1 MKIFITNILP
11 SSLKNKLTK
20 IQSLITNSFNR
31 HEIVSEDYGIHIIEN
46 NNIFRVEPNFEQNFQ
61 LIKKYGISKADL
73 LIDKNKYIYCPVVSQ
88 MPVNYITT
96 KLLILEYQT
105 SKKSNLKLVV
115 ECLKE
120 TITIGTYFSPD
131 KHIGE
136 DIVPINFYFIYNEPS
151 NNLDLTDQFFQEEIN
166 VFLSHLN

>member
-20 IQSLITNSFNR
+20 MQGFEVKSFNKT
-31 HEIVSEDYGIHIIEN
+31 EIASEDYGLHIIEN
-46 NNIFRVEPNFEQNFQ
+46 NKIYRVEPTFEKNLQ
-61 LIKKYGISKADL
+61 LIKNFGNTRVEL
-73 LIDKNKYIYCPVVSQ
+73 LLDKNKYIHCHVVSQ
-88 MPVNYITT
+88 MPVNYILT

-105 SKKSNLKLVV
+105 SKKSKLKLVV

-120 TITIGTYFSPD
+120 TITIGSYFSPD

-136 DIVPINFYFIYNEPS
+136 DIVPINFYFVFDEPT
-151 NNLDLTDQFFQEEIN
+151 NNLDIMDQFFQEEIN

>member
-20 IQSLITNSFNR
+20 IQDLLTNSFNR
-31 HEIVSEDYGIHIIEN
+31 NEIASEDYGLHIIEN
-46 NNIFRVEPNFEQNFQ
+46 NNVYRLEPNFDTNFQ
-61 LIKKYGISKADL
+61 LIKNFGIAKVDL
-73 LIDKNKYIYCPVVSQ
+73 LLDKNKYTQCPVISQ

-96 KLLILEYQT
+96 KLLILEYQM
-105 SKKSNLKLVV
+105 SKKSKLKLVI

-120 TITIGTYFSPD
+120 TITIGSYFSPD

-136 DIVPINFYFIYNEPS
+136 DIVPINFYFIYDEPT
-151 NNLDLTDQFFQEEIN
+151 NNLDITDHFFQEEIN